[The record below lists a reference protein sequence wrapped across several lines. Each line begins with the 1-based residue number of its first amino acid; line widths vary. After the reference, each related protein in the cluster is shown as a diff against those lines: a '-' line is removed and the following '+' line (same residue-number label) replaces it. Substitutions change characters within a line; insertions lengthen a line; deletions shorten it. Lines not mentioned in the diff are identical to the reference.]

1 LVDNNHVLQKLRKRK
16 GNSMHIVFKHLYPD
30 APVEPIRQAAEQE
43 LLPLFK
49 AVRQEYYTSPAHN
62 KAAWV
67 N

>member
-1 LVDNNHVLQKLRKRK
+1 
-16 GNSMHIVFKHLYPD
+16 MHIVFKHLYPD